1 MTGKSVGAT
10 VSTEERLAEVL
21 AGVVDTEE
29 VPLDSN
35 FFTDLGADSLVMA
48 KFCAR
53 VRKRDDLPTVS
64 MKDIYQHSTIESL
77 AAALPDTAPAPPRTG
92 AASDVE
98 SGAPSGAGTQ
108 TLLAE
113 VLAGVMRTERVPAD
127 GDFFTDLGAD
137 SLVMAQFCA
146 RVRKRDDLP
155 TVSMKDIYQHSTI
168 ESLAAAFP
176 DTATVPP
183 RTDTPSDAAAD
194 VESGPKTGQTSGTG
208 AWRYVL
214 CGTAQLL
221 TFVGFSC
228 LGTLALLRGYMW
240 IAAGSGTADVY
251 LRAVAF
257 GAVILL
263 VLCALPVA
271 AKWTLI
277 GRFTPRSIP
286 VWSFAYLRFWW
297 IKTLIRTSP
306 ARLFVGSPLYVLY
319 LRALGA
325 HIGKGVTVLTRF
337 VPVCPDLITIGDRTV
352 VRKDALFSGYRAHD
366 GRIET
371 GSLTLGRDVTVSEQA
386 VIDIG
391 TSMGDGSQLG
401 HASSLH
407 SGQTVPPGEAWHG
420 TPARPSSVDYRAVGP
435 VECGTLRRGL
445 YSLWRVMA
453 IVLVY
458 LPLTVAGVDLLLTL
472 LPQLNA
478 VVSAGPPVF
487 TSLAFFLETLVASL
501 VVFFGGL
508 LVGLLTMNTVPRLLS
523 PVNKRGRV
531 YPLYGFH
538 YGVQRSVTRMT
549 NIRFFT
555 TLFGDS
561 SAIVHYL
568 RYLGYNL
575 GRVQQTGSN
584 FGLLVRYDT
593 PYLSRVGRGTMIAD
607 GLSVIN
613 TDYSSTSFRLSPVTI
628 GAKSFLGN
636 NIVYPPRAR
645 TGDNCL
651 LATKVMV
658 PVEGPMREDVGL
670 LGSPSFEIP
679 RTVLRDSRLDHFARG
694 EELRRRLAAKNKHN
708 ALTAGLFL
716 LTRWLHFFA
725 LALIAMAAV
734 DLYHVLGAVVF
745 AISGL
750 LSLAFTVGYFVLV
763 EWASMG
769 FRRLRPLYCSIY
781 EPDFWAH
788 ERFWKLGAI
797 HVYMQIFNGTPFKAM
812 LWRLLGMRI
821 GRRVFD
827 DGCATAERTLIGIG
841 DGCTLNAGTVIQCH
855 SQEDGAFKSDHISI
869 GANVTLGVGAFVH
882 YGTTVG
888 DHAQL
893 GADSFLMKGEEVPA
907 QARWSGNPATALA
920 PGIASDPPTGK
931 DSPETVIASDRATPE
946 GHHGETRESFTDS

>member
-1 MTGKSVGAT
+1 MTGKSAGAT

-29 VPLDSN
+29 VPLDS
-35 FFTDLGADSLVMA
+35 
-48 KFCAR
+48 
-53 VRKRDDLPTVS
+53 
-64 MKDIYQHSTIESL
+64 
-77 AAALPDTAPAPPRTG
+77 
-92 AASDVE
+92 
-98 SGAPSGAGTQ
+98 
-108 TLLAE
+108 
-113 VLAGVMRTERVPAD
+113 
-127 GDFFTDLGAD
+127 DFFADLGAD

-168 ESLAAAFP
+168 ESLAAALP
-176 DTATVPP
+176 DTTPDPP
-183 RTDTPSDAAAD
+183 PTGAASGAPTGVESDAPSDAASG
-194 VESGPKTGQTSGTG
+194 VESGPQTGRTSGTG
-208 AWRYVL
+208 AWRHVL

-221 TFVGFSC
+221 TFLGFSC
-228 LGTLALLRGYMW
+228 FGTLALLRGYMW

-257 GAVILL
+257 GAVVLL
-263 VLCALPVA
+263 GLCALPVA
-271 AKWTLI
+271 AKWILI

-297 IKTLIRTSP
+297 VKTLIRTSP

-325 HIGKGVTVLTRF
+325 HTGKGVTVLTRF
-337 VPVCPDLITIGDRTV
+337 VPVCPDLLTIGDRTV
-352 VRKDALFSGYRAHD
+352 VRKDVLFSGYRARD

-371 GSLTLGRDVTVSEQA
+371 GPLTLGRDVTVGEQA

-407 SGQTVPPGEAWHG
+407 SGQSVPPGEGWHG

-458 LPLTVAGVDLLLTL
+458 LPLTVAGVSLLLTV

-508 LVGLLTMNTVPRLLS
+508 LVVLLTVNTVPRLLS
-523 PVNKRGRV
+523 RVNERGRI

-538 YGVQRSVTRMT
+538 YGVQRAVTRMT

-568 RYLGYNL
+568 RSLGYDL
-575 GRVQQTGSN
+575 SRVQQTGSN

-613 TDYSSTSFRLSPVTI
+613 ADYSSTSFRLSPATI

-658 PVEGPMREDVGL
+658 PVEGPMREGVGL

-708 ALTAGLFL
+708 ARTAGLFL

-745 AISGL
+745 ALSGL
-750 LSLAFTVGYFVLV
+750 LSLAFTVGYFALV

-797 HVYMQIFNGTPFKAM
+797 HVYMQIFNGTPFKAVV
-812 LWRLLGMRI
+812 WRLLGLRI

-907 QARWSGNPATALA
+907 QARWSGNPATALVA
-920 PGIASDPPTGK
+920 G
-931 DSPETVIASDRATPE
+931 DRARPE
-946 GHHGETRESFTDS
+946 RHQGETREGVTDS

>member
-77 AAALPDTAPAPPRTG
+77 AAAFPDTATAPPRTDTPSG
-92 AASDVE
+92 AASGVESGVE
-98 SGAPSGAGTQ
+98 SGASTGAGTQ

-176 DTATVPP
+176 DTATAPP
-183 RTDTPSDAAAD
+183 RTDAPRGAAAD
-194 VESGPKTGQTSGTG
+194 VESGPQTGRTSGTG

-263 VLCALPVA
+263 GLCALPVA
-271 AKWTLI
+271 AKWILI

-352 VRKDALFSGYRAHD
+352 VRKDVLFSGYRAHD

-371 GSLTLGRDVTVSEQA
+371 GTLTLGRDVTVSEQA

-453 IVLVY
+453 IVLIY

-508 LVGLLTMNTVPRLLS
+508 LVGLLTVNTVPRLLS
-523 PVNKRGRV
+523 PVNKRGRI

-538 YGVQRSVTRMT
+538 YGVQRAVTRMT

-568 RYLGYNL
+568 RSLGYDL

-593 PYLSRVGRGTMIAD
+593 PYLSRVGKGTMIAD

-613 TDYSSTSFRLSPVTI
+613 TDYSSTSFRLSPATI

-658 PVEGPMREDVGL
+658 PVEGPMREGVGL

-679 RTVLRDSRLDHFARG
+679 RTVLRDSRLDHFGRG

-725 LALIAMAAV
+725 LALIAMVAV
-734 DLYHVLGAVVF
+734 DLYHVFGAVVF
-745 AISGL
+745 ALSGL
-750 LSLAFTVGYFVLV
+750 LSLAFSVGYFALV

-781 EPDFWAH
+781 EPAFWAH

-827 DGCATAERTLIGIG
+827 DGCATAERTLVGIG

-907 QARWSGNPATALA
+907 QARWSGNPATAL
-920 PGIASDPPTGK
+920 
-931 DSPETVIASDRATPE
+931 VASDRATPE
-946 GHHGETRESFTDS
+946 RHQGETRESFTDS

>member
-77 AAALPDTAPAPPRTG
+77 AAAFPDTAPAPPRTDTPSG
-92 AASDVE
+92 AAADVE
-98 SGAPSGAGTQ
+98 SGVESGASTGAGTQ

-176 DTATVPP
+176 DTATAPP
-183 RTDTPSDAAAD
+183 RTDAPPGAAAD
-194 VESGPKTGQTSGTG
+194 VESGPQTGRTSGTG

-263 VLCALPVA
+263 GLCALPVA
-271 AKWTLI
+271 AKWILI

-352 VRKDALFSGYRAHD
+352 VRKDVLFSGYRAHD

-371 GSLTLGRDVTVSEQA
+371 GTLTLGRDVTVSEQA

-453 IVLVY
+453 IVLIY

-508 LVGLLTMNTVPRLLS
+508 LVGLLTVNTVPRLLS
-523 PVNKRGRV
+523 PVNKRGRI

-538 YGVQRSVTRMT
+538 YGVQRAVTRMT

-568 RYLGYNL
+568 RSLGYDL

-593 PYLSRVGRGTMIAD
+593 PYLSRVGKGTMIAD

-613 TDYSSTSFRLSPVTI
+613 TDYSSTSFRLSPATI

-658 PVEGPMREDVGL
+658 PVEGPMREGVGL

-679 RTVLRDSRLDHFARG
+679 RTVLRDSRLDHFGRG

-725 LALIAMAAV
+725 LALIAMVAV
-734 DLYHVLGAVVF
+734 DLYHVFGAVVF
-745 AISGL
+745 ALSGL
-750 LSLAFTVGYFVLV
+750 LSLAFSVGYFALV

-781 EPDFWAH
+781 EPAFWAH

-827 DGCATAERTLIGIG
+827 DGCATAERTLVGIG

-907 QARWSGNPATALA
+907 QARWSGNPATAL
-920 PGIASDPPTGK
+920 
-931 DSPETVIASDRATPE
+931 VASDRATPE
-946 GHHGETRESFTDS
+946 RHQGETRESFTDS